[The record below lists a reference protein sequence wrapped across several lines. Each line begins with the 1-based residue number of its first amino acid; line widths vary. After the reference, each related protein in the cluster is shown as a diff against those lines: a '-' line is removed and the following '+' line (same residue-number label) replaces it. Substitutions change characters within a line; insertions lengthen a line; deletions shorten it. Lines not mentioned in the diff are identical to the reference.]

1 LSLVPLTSDS
11 TAAIRYVIGIDGG
24 GTGTRAR
31 LTSSR
36 SEVLGDGEAGPSALG
51 QGIEAAWTNIL
62 KAIGGAFGAA
72 GLAGPPPDECALGLG
87 LSGANVRARY
97 DALLRIANSF
107 GRIALDTD
115 AYTTLLGAH
124 EGRPGA
130 VVAAG
135 TGSVGEALSRDGT
148 RVSVGGWGFPVGDE
162 GSGAWL
168 GLHAIRRA
176 HHALDGRAPSGPLV
190 QAIRH
195 VAGDTRDALLAWCE
209 GAGQNEYGRL
219 APLVFDADSTDPWA
233 AGLLDSAARSLEEM
247 AAALDP
253 EGQLPLVVCGS
264 IGRRLEPRF
273 AAPIRA
279 RLVQPAGDA
288 VDGALC
294 LIRGELE
301 RAAR

>member
-1 LSLVPLTSDS
+1 MTPNPTVS
-11 TAAIRYVIGIDGG
+11 TRYVIGVDGG

-31 LTSSR
+31 LTSTQG
-36 SEVLGDGEAGPSALG
+36 EVLGNAAAGPSALG
-51 QGIEAAWTNIL
+51 QGIEAAWTHIL
-62 KAIGGAFGAA
+62 RAIDGAFSAA
-72 GLAGPPPDECALGLG
+72 GVAAPPPHECALGLG
-87 LSGANVRARY
+87 LSGANVRTRY
-97 DALLRIANSF
+97 DALLRIANQF

-135 TGSVGEALSRDGT
+135 TGSVGEALRHDGT

-176 HHALDGRAPSGPLV
+176 HHAFDGRAPSGPLV
-190 QAIRH
+190 EAIRRA
-195 VAGDTRDALLAWCE
+195 AGDTRDALLAWGE
-209 GAGQNEYGRL
+209 GAGQNEYGQL
-219 APLVFDADSTDPWA
+219 APLVFDADAADPWA
-233 AGLLDSAARSLEEM
+233 AGLLDAAARSLEEM

-253 EGQLPLVVCGS
+253 DGQLPLVVCGS

-273 AAPIRA
+273 AVPIRS
-279 RLVQPAGDA
+279 RMVQPAGDA

-294 LIRGELE
+294 LIRGELD
-301 RAAR
+301 RIAR

>member
-1 LSLVPLTSDS
+1 VTSHS
-11 TAAIRYVIGIDGG
+11 TVAIRYVIGIDGG

-36 SEVLGDGEAGPSALG
+36 GEVLGNAEAGPSALG
-51 QGIEAAWTNIL
+51 QSIEAAWANIQ
-62 KAIGGAFGAA
+62 KAIGGALHSA
-72 GLAGPPPDECALGLG
+72 GLAVPPPGECALGLG
-87 LSGANVRARY
+87 LSGANVRTRY
-97 DALLRIANSF
+97 DALLRIANPLANPF

-124 EGRPGA
+124 GGRPGA

-135 TGSVGEALSRDGT
+135 TGSVGEALRRDGT

-168 GLHAIRRA
+168 GLQAIRRA
-176 HHALDGRAPSGPLV
+176 HHALDGRASSGPLV
-190 QAIRH
+190 QAIRS

-209 GAGQNEYGRL
+209 DAGQHEYGQM
-219 APLVFDADSTDPWA
+219 APLVFDADAVDPWA
-233 AGLLDSAARSLEEM
+233 AGLLDAAARSLEEI

-273 AAPIRA
+273 ALPIRA
-279 RLVQPAGDA
+279 RIVQPAGDA

-301 RAAR
+301 RTAR